1 MRLVR
6 RKCLLTL
13 LTSRPGLAHRRPLDI
28 SFYLQTGSKNMQN
41 TNWNDNNNHSL
52 SVQKIDL
59 MAKVGRG
66 RLAHK

>member
-41 TNWNDNNNHSL
+41 TNWNDNNNHKV
-52 SVQKIDL
+52 SVCRKL
-59 MAKVGRG
+59 TLWRRWGEAG
-66 RLAHK
+66 